1 MFHFMSC
8 ILYSVMCSRQMFEFV
23 TVNIFVI
30 AIYFLTRTIYSISK
44 VVEIVNCRTVVH
56 RTVMTLWTWVKS
68 MIQVDMSF
76 GHRRKRQQ
84 HRNKKHHG
92 PRYYIRHIKRNS
104 SRVRWRRSH
113 NRLCIIY
120 TFASLPKTT
129 NKDKYLHKDAHQI
142 HFDSDSFIIG
152 IDNHASRSISNNIDH
167 FTTALRS
174 PKNAFIQGVGGELLT
189 VKGEGTLVWHVE
201 DDEGRAHRITIKDS
215 LFRAEST
222 NMPVITTTWESVC
235 RRHSS
240 ETAWHMVC
248 GLS

>member
-1 MFHFMSC
+1 MSYVLC
-8 ILYSVMCSRQMFEFV
+8 SVMCWRQIYEFV

-30 AIYFLTRTIYSISK
+30 AFYYLTRTIYSISK
-44 VVEIVNCRTVVH
+44 VVENVTYRTVVH

-68 MIQVDMSF
+68 MIKVDMFF

-84 HRNKKHHG
+84 HRSNKHHG

-113 NRLCIIY
+113 NRLCTFH

-129 NKDKYLHKDAHQI
+129 NKDKKLYEDAHQV

-174 PKNAFIQGVGGELLT
+174 PKNAFIQGF
-189 VKGEGTLVWHVE
+189 K
-201 DDEGRAHRITIKDS
+201 
-215 LFRAEST
+215 ES
-222 NMPVITTTWESVC
+222 EASC
-235 RRHSS
+235 
-240 ETAWHMVC
+240 
-248 GLS
+248 